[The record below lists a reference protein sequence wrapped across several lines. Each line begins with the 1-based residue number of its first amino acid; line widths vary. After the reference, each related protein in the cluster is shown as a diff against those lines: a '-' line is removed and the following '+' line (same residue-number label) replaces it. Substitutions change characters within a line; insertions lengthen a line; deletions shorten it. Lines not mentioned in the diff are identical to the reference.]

1 MKTKIKGMLSLFC
14 VCVNLIVVAEP
25 RAVLDTPLLP
35 AETASP
41 RDTLFGFINDGNQAY
56 TFMMT
61 EGRANAT
68 AAERELILRRIEGYL
83 DLEAL
88 PEYIRKQATRE
99 RAIALKEV
107 LDRVDLPLPEDVPG
121 PGETASLSLWRVPNT
136 NLQIVKME
144 SGPNQGEYVFSAA
157 TVAGIVDIYERVKHL
172 PLRVDGPATS
182 PNLMKWY
189 RTEPSSP
196 WVARLIEKMP
206 NSVRTEVFGHTL
218 WQLIGLVLLFAIGL
232 FLMVGAY
239 KVGRKRAAK
248 FKDEHIIRYLITLTF
263 PVTAMLIPLLMKSVI
278 KRDLALTGELLRV
291 TDFVLGLMVLMTG
304 MRLIWAVGNRLLA
317 LMLNHPK
324 VEENQLDLQL
334 VRLVGRVLTV
344 AVVVVVFLEGGKR
357 LGIPLTTLV
366 AGAGISGLAVALA
379 AQDSLKNILGSVM
392 LILDKPFRVGDR
404 IIAKG
409 YQGFVHEIGLRST
422 KVKLLSG
429 NLASIP
435 NEALAR
441 LEIENVSMRPSLKK
455 VIQLHVP
462 LDTPW
467 QKTHKALERI
477 REVMQNHEGMPEDQP
492 PRVFLDNLNQV
503 SCVIQVMFW
512 YAPPKTLDMMAFS
525 EKVMFDMLKIA
536 EEEGVELRMPFQ
548 LPPPPPPI

>member
-1 MKTKIKGMLSLFC
+1 
-14 VCVNLIVVAEP
+14 
-25 RAVLDTPLLP
+25 
-35 AETASP
+35 
-41 RDTLFGFINDGNQAY
+41 
-56 TFMMT
+56 
-61 EGRANAT
+61 
-68 AAERELILRRIEGYL
+68 
-83 DLEAL
+83 
-88 PEYIRKQATRE
+88 
-99 RAIALKEV
+99 
-107 LDRVDLPLPEDVPG
+107 
-121 PGETASLSLWRVPNT
+121 
-136 NLQIVKME
+136 
-144 SGPNQGEYVFSAA
+144 
-157 TVAGIVDIYERVKHL
+157 
-172 PLRVDGPATS
+172 
-182 PNLMKWY
+182 
-189 RTEPSSP
+189 
-196 WVARLIEKMP
+196 
-206 NSVRTEVFGHTL
+206 
-218 WQLIGLVLLFAIGL
+218 
-232 FLMVGAY
+232 
-239 KVGRKRAAK
+239 
-248 FKDEHIIRYLITLTF
+248 
-263 PVTAMLIPLLMKSVI
+263 
-278 KRDLALTGELLRV
+278 
-291 TDFVLGLMVLMTG
+291 
-304 MRLIWAVGNRLLA
+304 LA

-324 VEENQLDLQL
+324 VEENQLDVQL

-344 AVVVVVFLEGGKR
+344 VAVVVVFLEGGKR